1 MDNNKQSTLMTQGTI
16 WKKIV
21 LFALPLFFGNLFQ
34 QLYNTLDSLVVGNFI
49 GSEALAAVGSSG
61 SLIQLLIGLLQ
72 GVFIGAGVVI
82 ARYYGARDKS
92 NVQLAIHTTVML
104 ALLAGIFLTFFG
116 VAFTPSILRLMGT
129 PENVL
134 PNSILYFRIYFGGVL
149 ALVLYNSASG
159 ILQAVGDSRHPL
171 IYLLVSSALNV
182 ALDLLF
188 VVVFHWGV
196 AGVGIATV
204 ISQAVSATLGYYHLC
219 HVNQEYRITLSL
231 IRLTP
236 RLLRQILHMGI
247 PSGMQNSIISFANII
262 VQSHINS
269 FGAMAMAGCGSYA
282 KLEGF
287 GFLPIASFALSMT
300 TFIGQNLGAKLYDRA
315 RQGARFALVA
325 CLVLAEI
332 IAGTIYI
339 FAPQLISAFN
349 SEPGVIAFGI
359 SQARTITPFYFLLA
373 FSHCMAGILRGAGK
387 AIVPM
392 FVMMVCWCII
402 RITYLE
408 LILYFIPD
416 IKWLFRAYP
425 ITWTLSAITLMIY
438 YVKADWL
445 HAYEKEQKDAA

>member
-1 MDNNKQSTLMTQGTI
+1 MTQGPI

-34 QLYNTLDSLVVGNFI
+34 QLYNAVDSLVVGNFI
-49 GSEALAAVGSSG
+49 GSAALAAVGSSG

-72 GVFIGAGVVI
+72 GIFIGAGVVI
-82 ARYYGARDKS
+82 ARYYGARDGEK
-92 NVQLAIHTTVML
+92 VRLAIHTTLMF
-104 ALLAGIFLTFFG
+104 AFLAGLFLTFFG

-129 PENVL
+129 PEDVL
-134 PNSILYFRIYFGGVL
+134 PNSIVYFRIYFGGVM

-182 ALDLLF
+182 GLDLLF

-196 AGVGIATV
+196 AGVGVATV
-204 ISQAVSATLGYYHLC
+204 ISQAVSAALGFWHLC
-219 HVNQEYRITLSL
+219 RVKQEYRVVPSM
-231 IRLTP
+231 IRLDG
-236 RLLRQILHMGI
+236 RMLRQVLHMGV
-247 PSGMQNSIISFANII
+247 PAGLQNSIISLANII

-325 CLVLAEI
+325 CMVLAEI
-332 IAGTIYI
+332 IAGIIYA
-339 FAPQLISAFN
+339 FAPQLIAAF
-349 SEPGVIAFGI
+349 SGDPSVIAFGI
-359 SQARTITPFYFLLA
+359 MQARTITPFYFLLA
-373 FSHCMAGILRGAGK
+373 LSHCMAGILRGAGK
-387 AIVPM
+387 AVVPM
-392 FVMMVCWCII
+392 VVMMVCWCVI
-402 RITYLE
+402 RIAYLE
-408 LILYFIPD
+408 LILSYIPE
-416 IKWLFRAYP
+416 IQWLFRAYP
-425 ITWTLSAITLMIY
+425 ITWTLSALTLLVY
-438 YVKADWL
+438 YRKADWL
-445 HAYEKEQKDAA
+445 HAYEREQARL

>member
-1 MDNNKQSTLMTQGTI
+1 MTQGPI

-34 QLYNTLDSLVVGNFI
+34 QLYNAVDSLVVGNFI
-49 GSEALAAVGSSG
+49 GSAALAAVGSSG

-72 GVFIGAGVVI
+72 GIFIGAGVVI
-82 ARYYGARDKS
+82 ARYYGARDGEK
-92 NVQLAIHTTVML
+92 VRLAIHTTLMF
-104 ALLAGIFLTFFG
+104 AFLAGLFLTFFG

-129 PENVL
+129 PEDVL
-134 PNSILYFRIYFGGVL
+134 PNSIVYFRIYFGGVM

-182 ALDLLF
+182 GLDLLF

-196 AGVGIATV
+196 TGVGVATV
-204 ISQAVSATLGYYHLC
+204 ISQAVSAALGFWHLC
-219 HVNQEYRITLSL
+219 RVKQEYRVVPSM
-231 IRLTP
+231 IRLDG
-236 RLLRQILHMGI
+236 RMLRQVLHMGV
-247 PSGMQNSIISFANII
+247 PAGLQNSIISLANII

-325 CLVLAEI
+325 CMVLAEI
-332 IAGTIYI
+332 IAGIIYA
-339 FAPQLISAFN
+339 FAPQLIAAF
-349 SEPGVIAFGI
+349 SGDPSVIAFGI
-359 SQARTITPFYFLLA
+359 MQARTITPFYFLLA
-373 FSHCMAGILRGAGK
+373 LSHCMAGILRGAGK
-387 AIVPM
+387 AVVPM
-392 FVMMVCWCII
+392 VVMMVCWCVI
-402 RITYLE
+402 RIAYLE
-408 LILYFIPD
+408 LILSYIPE
-416 IKWLFRAYP
+416 IQWLFRAYP
-425 ITWTLSAITLMIY
+425 ITWTLSALTLLVY
-438 YVKADWL
+438 YRKADWL
-445 HAYEKEQKDAA
+445 HAYEREQARL

>member
-1 MDNNKQSTLMTQGTI
+1 MTQGPI

-34 QLYNTLDSLVVGNFI
+34 QLYNAVDSLVVGNFI
-49 GSEALAAVGSSG
+49 GSAALAAVGSSG

-72 GVFIGAGVVI
+72 GIFIGAGVVI
-82 ARYYGARDKS
+82 ARYYGARDGEK
-92 NVQLAIHTTVML
+92 VRLAIHTTLMF
-104 ALLAGIFLTFFG
+104 AFLAGLFLTFFG

-129 PENVL
+129 PEDVL
-134 PNSILYFRIYFGGVL
+134 PNSIVYFRIYFGGVM

-182 ALDLLF
+182 GLDLLF

-196 AGVGIATV
+196 AGVGVATV
-204 ISQAVSATLGYYHLC
+204 ISQAVSAALGFWHLC
-219 HVNQEYRITLSL
+219 RVKQEYRVVPSM
-231 IRLTP
+231 IRLDG
-236 RLLRQILHMGI
+236 RMLRQVLHMGV
-247 PSGMQNSIISFANII
+247 PAGLQNSIISLANII

-325 CLVLAEI
+325 CMVLAEI
-332 IAGTIYI
+332 IAGIIYA
-339 FAPQLISAFN
+339 FAPQLIAAF
-349 SEPGVIAFGI
+349 SGDLSVIAFGI
-359 SQARTITPFYFLLA
+359 MQARTITPFYFLLA
-373 FSHCMAGILRGAGK
+373 LSHCMAGILRGAGK
-387 AIVPM
+387 AVVPM
-392 FVMMVCWCII
+392 VVMMVCWCVI
-402 RITYLE
+402 RIAYLE
-408 LILYFIPD
+408 LILSYIPE
-416 IKWLFRAYP
+416 IQWLFRAYP
-425 ITWTLSAITLMIY
+425 ITWTLSALTLLVY
-438 YVKADWL
+438 YRKADWL
-445 HAYEKEQKDAA
+445 HAYEREQARL